1 MQTLIE
7 IDGRIVVTDLLTE
20 RFCCDLGRCHG
31 MCCVEG
37 NAGAPLDEEE
47 LKVLEREYPRFRD
60 DMTPEG
66 RREAEHQG
74 LYVIDEEGDYTT
86 PLIGDE
92 DCIYAYREGGVTLCA
107 IEKAW
112 RAGRTSFR
120 KPVSCHLY
128 PIRVTRFGD
137 GSEGLNYHRWEVCAP
152 ARELG
157 RRQGVRVYEA
167 LREAIVRRFGEAFY
181 DEMKAAADYLD
192 NHENL

>member
-1 MQTLIE
+1 MIE
-7 IDGRIVVTDLLTE
+7 IDGRIVVTVLLSG

-86 PLIGDE
+86 PLIGDA